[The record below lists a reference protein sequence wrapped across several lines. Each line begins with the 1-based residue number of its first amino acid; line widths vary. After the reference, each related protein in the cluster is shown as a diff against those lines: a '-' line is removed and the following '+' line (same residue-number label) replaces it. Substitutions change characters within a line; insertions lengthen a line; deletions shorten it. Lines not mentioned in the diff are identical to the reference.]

1 MTVRVFVPKP
11 VVPDALKTDT
21 FPFPNFRPSNSC
33 DLMPR
38 RTLLIIAFATLLRT
52 TAPAI
57 AADILDNT
65 SQSTGTIA
73 SVQSGGYI
81 SGTYWSAV
89 TVSNDSD
96 TDIDLSSMTIG
107 LFSQNAGTY
116 DIFVELWSVADDKP
130 DSFIPDMNK
139 QESVISAEAGQTL
152 FTDVTIC
159 TFTLPANT
167 SRAIVVWTNAEDLS
181 LSWQG
186 MAGNAAPVGPL
197 GVNYMAGWTSYPDL
211 GSWAPVADGVN
222 LSLWLTGTPVPEPS
236 AWASGIVAAL
246 AICGLLRSASRRKTA

>member
-1 MTVRVFVPKP
+1 M
-11 VVPDALKTDT
+11 
-21 FPFPNFRPSNSC
+21 
-33 DLMPR
+33 
-38 RTLLIIAFATLLRT
+38 LIIAFVSLLRV
-52 TAPAI
+52 TASTV

-65 SQSTGTIA
+65 SQGTGSIA
-73 SVQSGGYI
+73 AVQSGGYL

-96 TDIDLSSMTIG
+96 MDIDLSTMTIG

-116 DIFVELWSVADDKP
+116 DIFVELWSVADNMP
-130 DSFIPDMNK
+130 DTFIPDMNK
-139 QESVISAEAGQTL
+139 QESVISTEAGQSL

-186 MAGNAAPVGPL
+186 MSGNAAPVGPL

-236 AWASGIVAAL
+236 AWASGFVAAL
-246 AICGLLRSASRRKTA
+246 AIGGLHRTANRRKAG